1 MGHPSPIDDT
11 SFLCL
16 ILQYVGSILL
26 LLHNFLSP
34 CPSTTSSFYR
44 TPYRFHLSLLSST
57 NLLSSPAAQLFYS
70 YLLIAHP
77 RGPLNHIAQRPV
89 PTPMTIP
96 SVKFSHSR
104 QALILDTKISDWT
117 TDLRGDLSTAMCI
130 KSSLLILIVAVAI
143 RRGCLNKV
151 LLSSTMI
158 KKHFFR

>member
-1 MGHPSPIDDT
+1 MGHPSPVDDT

-16 ILQYVGSILL
+16 ILQYMGSILL

-44 TPYRFHLSLLSST
+44 TPYSFHLSLLSST
-57 NLLSSPAAQLFYS
+57 NLLSSPVAHIPYI

-77 RGPLNHIAQRPV
+77 RGPLNHIAQRPA
-89 PTPMTIP
+89 PTPMTIL

-104 QALILDTKISDWT
+104 QALILDTRISGWT
-117 TDLRGDLSTAMCI
+117 TDLRGDIITAMCI